1 MFYDK
6 SVSVLHEDG
15 KKISLGS
22 LAVPLLFEN
31 IFVLMYGTINTWI
44 LSGYSD
50 IAVSATGVA
59 QQVSNLVVVI
69 LGMISKGAVIVTSQA
84 LGSQNKK
91 RVETVAGSG
100 MFLTLFG
107 SLFFAGILGV
117 FSDTFM
123 RMMNLNGSLK
133 LEAVKYLR
141 TVGFVMP
148 ITAMQ
153 SYFNNLL
160 ICHGFSGITMLSGL
174 LSNGLN
180 IVLCYVALY
189 CNLSLP
195 VGGVTAVALCG
206 GIAQAVGLAVSL
218 FFFIYKKCDFRLK
231 VERKATVDV
240 LKFGIPAGMS
250 LLSYS
255 LSQTVTTRFIT
266 DLGVSVINTKLYV
279 SNILQYT
286 SRVSY
291 SMGNAGGILVG
302 RHRGAGRI
310 DEIKQLFK
318 QNVFLALFCN
328 VGVSLVVLVFSK
340 QLLGI
345 FTDDAK
351 IIASGTMIIA
361 IDIIAEAARAV
372 NHISENAFNANGDVK
387 TPLIT
392 AAASA
397 WGCNVLLSFLFAVVL
412 KQGIVGLWIATITD
426 ECFKASVYL
435 LRWRKGAWQK
445 IKV

>member
-1 MFYDK
+1 M
-6 SVSVLHEDG
+6 
-15 KKISLGS
+15 KIFGFDL
-22 LAVPLLFEN
+22 N
-31 IFVLMYGTINTWI
+31 RTIK
-44 LSGYSD
+44 
-50 IAVSATGVA
+50 
-59 QQVSNLVVVI
+59 VV
-69 LGMISKGAVIVTSQA
+69 
-84 LGSQNKK
+84 
-91 RVETVAGSG
+91 
-100 MFLTLFG
+100 
-107 SLFFAGILGV
+107 
-117 FSDTFM
+117 
-123 RMMNLNGSLK
+123 
-133 LEAVKYLR
+133 
-141 TVGFVMP
+141 
-148 ITAMQ
+148 
-153 SYFNNLL
+153 
-160 ICHGFSGITMLSGL
+160 
-174 LSNGLN
+174 
-180 IVLCYVALY
+180 
-189 CNLSLP
+189 
-195 VGGVTAVALCG
+195 LCG

-218 FFFIYKKCDFRLK
+218 FFFIYKKCDFRFK

-255 LSQTVTTRFIT
+255 LSQTVTTCFIT

-397 WGCNVLLSFLFAVVL
+397 WGCNVLMSFLFAVVL